1 MELTLQVPEDADLG
15 PAMRELNPSQRAFVF
30 AVVECGGDYTRAAAA
45 AGYGNQAKSRDTYLN
60 TIRTS
65 GSRLGR
71 DQKVIAALREEA
83 ERRLQASALMAV
95 EQLRA
100 MAMDPMSKH
109 QYKAAVAL
117 LDRLGMAPIDRKEI
131 TVKHRMTDE
140 QLRAGIKEFAEKMGL
155 DPRKLIGAHE
165 EIDIPEEIVDA
176 EFTPISGPPPLGEP
190 GTVVTG
196 YEGLED
202 LL

>member
-1 MELTLQVPEDADLG
+1 MELILEIPDDADLG

-45 AGYGNQAKSRDTYLN
+45 AGYGDKGKDQATYVN
-60 TIRTS
+60 TIRAA
-65 GSRLGR
+65 GSRLSR
-71 DQKVIAALREEA
+71 DKKVIAAMREEA

-95 EQLRA
+95 EQLKL
-100 MAMDPMSKH
+100 MALDPHSKH

-140 QLRAGIKEFAEKMGL
+140 QLKASIRDFADKMGL
-155 DPRKLIGAHE
+155 DPAKLLGHNRAVEANITE
-165 EIDIPEEIVDA
+165 A
-176 EFTPISGPPPLGEP
+176 EFEP
-190 GTVVTG
+190 VTG
-196 YEGLED
+196 REGLED